1 MSVRVI
7 GKKFIWRQLVV
18 LAFSIF
24 AIGLV
29 SFALVKGQLFERST
43 LAEWS
48 MLPHWGR
55 MFNLTS
61 DSAIASPTSESIDR
75 LHADYGAAR
84 TNVNIARNSKPYVIS
99 TSKHTVEVHT
109 LEKGNEFIV
118 RATASGDIL
127 ARRLSATVL
136 GDHFQLAHV
145 RVSPN
150 GEFAAIEGLSQTSIV
165 RTKIIVLTIPTLQNV
180 ASAMG
185 RFAAERPWSA
195 SSSGLYIRQCVSLSM
210 LSGKVYCRNSYL
222 PLGATI
228 GSHLYWTSS
237 DADVFEEPKSNLVF
251 SFVEP
256 QVGSLGQLFVIG
268 RRVDD
273 KFVLVN
279 EPLLCSSG
287 VRRLTVTRGAIWAL
301 ITDANETARLKR
313 YGSFEKE
320 KISCPVADP
329 NHISLS
335 RHVGRIS
342 LVGATEEKVFVRV
355 RNPNEAELYL
365 FDKSGQSEKVIAVP
379 KAQIEVAETIAPL
392 NLLPATLT
400 ILPLVGDPYVVVLGA
415 DLQKTLATHQQNE
428 AESKYVLEIR
438 LARSKDGTD
447 VPISV
452 WSAKQNL
459 KPAGVVVNV
468 YGAYGDFEDTR
479 LSTDIAT
486 WLDLG
491 YQRAFCH
498 ARGGGALGE
507 AWHIGGR
514 GANKRA
520 TIDDTIACAR
530 LLKEQ
535 STKMPVV
542 VIGGSAGGLAAS
554 AAALIE
560 PQWFDAVVLVNP
572 LLNLAKEFEGK
583 RLEGVDYEEFGT
595 LLAGRQRSG
604 LPYDPTELA
613 ITLPRR
619 KIPPVLLIV
628 SERDRSVL
636 PEQSVV
642 FARTLIQY
650 QLPTLIL
657 VTAVAGQD
665 HRIST
670 SPNVALDVKSSI
682 YAHVVTVLCKTS
694 ATECLAITP

>member
-7 GKKFIWRQLVV
+7 GKKFIWRQLLV

-145 RVSPN
+145 R
-150 GEFAAIEGLSQTSIV
+150 
-165 RTKIIVLTIPTLQNV
+165 
-180 ASAMG
+180 
-185 RFAAERPWSA
+185 
-195 SSSGLYIRQCVSLSM
+195 QCVSLSM

-313 YGSFEKE
+313 YGTFEKE